1 MSTPKLIISLEDK
14 VVEEIPIEKEIITIG
29 RRTDNDL
36 CLDNLAISGYHS
48 QISSVLD
55 DCFLEDLDSTN
66 GTFVNSKIVKKH
78 ALKDGDIIDIGN
90 HRIKYINHLAS
101 SSANS
106 EFEKTLI
113 MTATT
118 ERKNAL
124 NEEQDVKEL
133 EDHIDSI
140 DDGADDLT
148 RDNVEREM
156 SAKKEQGAQSLD
168 SQINSLEKEM
178 CESPEDTDNDVQ
190 DSSTQTD
197 EETNN
202 KINDSSDA
210 EDKDSKFEQA
220 IASNPTTDSSSND
233 TDDIQINSQPPASS
247 IGRIQILNG
256 KNSGKEITLDK
267 SLTTVGK
274 PDVAVVGITKR
285 NTGYFIMHIDGNPKT
300 PSKLNGEVIAAKAEP
315 IEDHDIIDVAGIKLE
330 FFVE

>member
-1 MSTPKLIISLEDK
+1 MSTAKLIISLDEK
-14 VVEEIPIEKEIITIG
+14 VVDEIPIEKETITIG

-48 QISSVLD
+48 QINFVLD
-55 DCFLEDLDSTN
+55 DCFLEDLNSTN

-90 HRIKYINHLAS
+90 HRIKYVNHLAS

-113 MTATT
+113 LTATSD
-118 ERKNAL
+118 RKNAL
-124 NEEQDVKEL
+124 EEEQDVQSLEDQINEL
-133 EDHIDSI
+133 EDEICEATES
-140 DDGADDLT
+140 DDIAD
-148 RDNVEREM
+148 
-156 SAKKEQGAQSLD
+156 QS
-168 SQINSLEKEM
+168 
-178 CESPEDTDNDVQ
+178 
-190 DSSTQTD
+190 
-197 EETNN
+197 
-202 KINDSSDA
+202 SSDMD
-210 EDKDSKFEQA
+210 EKSDHSNESNHQLES
-220 IASNPTTDSSSND
+220 ASNDEAE
-233 TDDIQINSQPPASS
+233 DIQINSQPPVSN

-256 KNSGKEITLDK
+256 KNSGKEIALDK

-285 NTGYFIMHIDGNPKT
+285 NSGYYIMHIDGNPNT

>member
-14 VVEEIPIEKEIITIG
+14 VVDEIPIEKEIITIG

-90 HRIKYINHLAS
+90 HRIKYVNHLAS
-101 SSANS
+101 SSSNS

-113 MTATT
+113 MTATS

-124 NEEQDVKEL
+124 KDEQDVQSL
-133 EDHIDSI
+133 ED
-140 DDGADDLT
+140 
-148 RDNVEREM
+148 
-156 SAKKEQGAQSLD
+156 
-168 SQINSLEKEM
+168 QINSLEEEM
-178 CESPEDTDNDVQ
+178 CESTDNDLL
-190 DSSTQTD
+190 DSSSQKD
-197 EETNN
+197 EETNSEISN
-202 KINDSSDA
+202 SSDA
-210 EDKDSKFEQA
+210 EDKESKFEQV
-220 IASNPTTDSSSND
+220 IASQPTTTSPSSD

-256 KNSGKEITLDK
+256 KNSGKEIALDK

-285 NTGYFIMHIDGNPKT
+285 NTGYFIMHIDGNPET